1 MEFSQAQS
9 AQKQK
14 FTKSPGRAPM
24 AVKAMYCCNSQ
35 LELDGKVIY
44 GRSVH
49 IQGIRPMLFWGFSGT
64 QAGTSTEGTT
74 MDRCPLD
81 RPHKGVVTTS

>member
-49 IQGIRPMLFWGFSGT
+49 I
-64 QAGTSTEGTT
+64 TEGTT

-81 RPHKGVVTTS
+81 RPHEGVVTTS